1 MIPCL
6 AIVSVRRAQGRP
18 IRLWAPVIL
27 IWLLLAPVAVIVA
40 PFALIGAIVLRFNP
54 VAAILAVGK
63 VLWALG
69 GVRVDIESPRTRVLI
84 SMI

>member
-1 MIPCL
+1 VIPCL
-6 AIVSVRRAQGRP
+6 AIVSVRSPQGRP

-27 IWLLLAPVAVIVA
+27 IWVLLAPLAIVAA
-40 PFALIGAIVLRFNP
+40 PFALIAAMVLRFNP
-54 VAAILAVGK
+54 FAAMCAIGE

-69 GVRVDIESPRTRVLI
+69 GVRIDIESPRTRVLI